1 VSSEEEP
8 PLEKVTFDPSGKA
21 AQALRKTAA
30 LTGLSQTDVLNRAC
44 LVYEVVSEH
53 VASGAD
59 LWFLYP
65 SGPGWFGRHVPRR
78 KSVRVPNKTLAAG
91 TGDYDLTSARARPRN
106 RG

>member
-1 VSSEEEP
+1 VTSEEGP
-8 PLEKVTFDPSGKA
+8 PLEKVTFVPLGKA
-21 AQALRKTAA
+21 AQALRETAA

-44 LVYEVVSEH
+44 MVYEVVAEH

-59 LWFLYP
+59 LWFIYP

-78 KSVRVPNKTLAAG
+78 KSVRVPNKALAEGAEE
-91 TGDYDLTSARARPRN
+91 YDLTFARARPQS